1 VKAIAPHRSPVQQAK
16 TFGPRPIRTSYT
28 PLRTGLMCDGNHLV
42 IFLVM
47 VSLSKNEF
55 GFQFCAGQAA
65 RIGGVHDVYPVSFGF
80 DVSGKFD
87 LLVYGAEASFVFG
100 DMFGKKT
107 ISTKNKGHT
116 GLSILFMA
124 ALHSWP
130 RSSL

>member
-1 VKAIAPHRSPVQQAK
+1 VCRRATDIDLL
-16 TFGPRPIRTSYT
+16 TWF
-28 PLRTGLMCDGNHLV
+28 LRWL
-42 IFLVM
+42 
-47 VSLSKNEF
+47 KNEF

-116 GLSILFMA
+116 GLSKLK
-124 ALHSWP
+124 SE
-130 RSSL
+130 